1 MGSKKRIQAAKKA
14 AGGEISLRKACA
26 LLGVNRSS
34 VYKAQK
40 PSARAIKDQNLAEKI
55 QAVQDSKRYTYGVD
69 RMTAEL
75 RRQGVPVNHKRVWR
89 VMKAYKLNAII
100 RKKRNWFC
108 DVDKVVHTRL
118 PGNLLNREFHADAPG
133 QKLVSDVTYLPT
145 ADGHWCY
152 ASLVKDLCT
161 SEIVACVVSKKQTL
175 ALGIETLNQLNGRT
189 KPGALFHTDQGCI
202 YTHPAFGNT
211 LERLGAMQS
220 LSRKGNCLDNAVIES
235 FNGTMKCEWF
245 YPKYGTGRWD
255 LTFEQVAQMVF
266 DYVNY
271 YNEERIQK
279 KLGYL
284 TPTEYRRQIAQNQ

>member
-75 RRQGVPVNHKRVWR
+75 RRQGVPVNHKRVSR

-108 DVDKVVHTRL
+108 DVDNVVHTRL

-175 ALGIETLNQLNGRT
+175 ALGIETLNQLNGRI
-189 KPGALFHTDQGCI
+189 KPNRERCFTPIKDAFI
-202 YTHPAFGNT
+202 RIPRSATHWNGWELRKAY
-211 LERLGAMQS
+211 LERVTASIMQ
-220 LSRKGNCLDNAVIES
+220 LSRVL
-235 FNGTMKCEWF
+235 M
-245 YPKYGTGRWD
+245 
-255 LTFEQVAQMVF
+255 
-266 DYVNY
+266 
-271 YNEERIQK
+271 ER
-279 KLGYL
+279 
-284 TPTEYRRQIAQNQ
+284 